1 MDKTSCHLLILKL
14 LAYQILTHICK
25 LVKLHQHGDRK
36 FYKNLFHSKISLKRT
51 TYLLLEAKKILFHCV
66 RANKQHSL
74 CQKPYATKSCKFL
87 TGVQDKTIF
96 WIPTNLVRESRVRFP
111 SFLWNN
117 SWLWITDISYY
128 FCTWRLC
135 TVEYKWIKNSP
146 KICSHIKFQ
155 HTYAN

>member
-1 MDKTSCHLLILKL
+1 MDKTFCHLLILKL
-14 LAYQILTHICK
+14 LAYEISTHICK
-25 LVKLHQHGDRK
+25 LVKLDQHGDRK

-51 TYLLLEAKKILFHCV
+51 TYLLLEAKKSYFTACV
-66 RANKQHSL
+66 RTSKHSL

-87 TGVQDKTIF
+87 TGVQDQTIF
-96 WIPTNLVRESRVRFP
+96 WIPTNLVLESRVRFP
-111 SFLWNN
+111 SFLLNN

-135 TVEYKWIKNSP
+135 TVEYKWIKNRS

>member
-14 LAYQILTHICK
+14 LAYQISTHICK
-25 LVKLHQHGDRK
+25 LVKLDQHGDRK

-51 TYLLLEAKKILFHCV
+51 TYLLLEAKKSYFTACV

-74 CQKPYATKSCKFL
+74 CLKPYATKSCKFL

-96 WIPTNLVRESRVRFP
+96 WIPTNLVLESRVRFP
-111 SFLWNN
+111 SF
-117 SWLWITDISYY
+117 LWITDISYY

-135 TVEYKWIKNSP
+135 TVEYKWIKNSL
-146 KICSHIKFQ
+146 KNCSHIKFQ